1 MIRKPTAKAPNDHWT
16 EHGRATAV
24 ANSNVTDRPRRSVP
38 ALGPHMSAQPML
50 KFVKVFCRDLQGKHE
65 NAVFLNADHIVKIEL
80 AACGAEEVSSIITLI
95 NGEKLEVA
103 GTPEDLV
110 THERYI
116 YPKTKAESRKEN
128 WRPN

>member
-1 MIRKPTAKAPNDHWT
+1 M
-16 EHGRATAV
+16 
-24 ANSNVTDRPRRSVP
+24 SV
-38 ALGPHMSAQPML
+38 QPML

-110 THERYI
+110 THERYF
-116 YPKTKAESRKEN
+116 YPKTKDEN
-128 WRPN
+128 RT

>member
-1 MIRKPTAKAPNDHWT
+1 
-16 EHGRATAV
+16 
-24 ANSNVTDRPRRSVP
+24 
-38 ALGPHMSAQPML
+38 MSAQPML

-65 NAVFLNADHIVKIEL
+65 NVVFLNADHIVKIEL

-110 THERYI
+110 THERYF
-116 YPKTKAESRKEN
+116 YPKTKDEN
-128 WRPN
+128 RA